1 MLSAKSSP
9 ELLPVS
15 GLMVLEPVED
25 IFAFNFSIQ
34 GEVGSYLLNL
44 GSIGCS
50 DPSSIKL
57 FQDHKLLWGGAPSC
71 GGGLWHDRS
80 LMEKSQR
87 ECLLWGGEEGRE
99 RQNGW

>member
-1 MLSAKSSP
+1 MVCEAKGRSFSCLSLQEAACKLLVLLLENLVLSAKSSP

-57 FQDHKLLWGGAPSC
+57 FQDHELLWGGAPSC
-71 GGGLWHDRS
+71 
-80 LMEKSQR
+80 
-87 ECLLWGGEEGRE
+87 
-99 RQNGW
+99 